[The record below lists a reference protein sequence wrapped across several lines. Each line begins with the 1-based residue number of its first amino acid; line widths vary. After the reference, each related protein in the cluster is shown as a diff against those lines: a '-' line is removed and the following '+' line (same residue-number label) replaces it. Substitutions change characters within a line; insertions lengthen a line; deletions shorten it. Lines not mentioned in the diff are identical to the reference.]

1 MDPWCIEHHGA
12 SGLTQAVKD
21 SKVSEA
27 MAEQQ
32 VLDFVSKYVNKG
44 MLMLSSIVCRC
55 GFWDCM
61 VTLFNSRLTAMFPC
75 ELLCA

>member
-44 MLMLSSIVCRC
+44 IRLSSLRC
-55 GFWDCM
+55 ARCSMAD
-61 VTLFNSRLTAMFPC
+61 VV
-75 ELLCA
+75 